1 MHLSIAVEAFNLI
14 GIMLVYIQQLW
25 FCQHGLHQQIFVNEA
40 RLNFIINEL
49 FVLCEFK

>member
-1 MHLSIAVEAFNLI
+1 MDLSIVFEAFNLI
-14 GIMLVYIQQLW
+14 RIMPSPALAVYIYSS
-25 FCQHGLHQQIFVNEA
+25 FGFPDMVNEA